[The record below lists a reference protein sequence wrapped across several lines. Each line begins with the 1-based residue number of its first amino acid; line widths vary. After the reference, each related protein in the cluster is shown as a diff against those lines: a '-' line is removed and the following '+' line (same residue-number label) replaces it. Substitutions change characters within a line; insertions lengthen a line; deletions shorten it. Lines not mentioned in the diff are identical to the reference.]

1 MPQIW
6 KLKVQQ
12 AKRHQKL
19 KKKKK
24 IWSRSSPKCAR
35 YALSVQGSTSAKRG
49 VKHEDAGFVTCAK
62 REARAKHTIQQK
74 HILSLQHALS
84 ARSERAKRTY
94 EGPKLISASINRDPS
109 QGKTHI
115 LPQSTSLSIPSHSKS
130 ELSLFSLHSLLVL
143 SIFSFTPQ
151 L

>member
-1 MPQIW
+1 M
-6 KLKVQQ
+6 KVFSLFGEWNSFWLFKQDEND
-12 AKRHQKL
+12 RE
-19 KKKKK
+19 
-24 IWSRSSPKCAR
+24 SSPKCAR

-109 QGKTHI
+109 QGKH
-115 LPQSTSLSIPSHSKS
+115 TSCLK
-130 ELSLFSLHSLLVL
+130 
-143 SIFSFTPQ
+143 
-151 L
+151 